1 MALYLY
7 SNKYVCNRV
16 SLQGTAG
23 ADGLPGPPGND
34 GIPGAQGRPGKN
46 VSQLNYHFVLI
57 TDNRF

>member
-7 SNKYVCNRV
+7 SSKYVCNRV

-23 ADGLPGPPGND
+23 ADGLPGPPGDD

-46 VSQLNYHFVLI
+46 VSHLNYHFV
-57 TDNRF
+57 NY